1 MSCPP
6 IIGDEPLQVH
16 GDSVTLG
23 AALTFSC
30 PEGHHLSGAVKVTC
44 LPSGEFAP
52 PSSFTGFFF
61 FSASVGYSKI
71 FLLCMCF
78 SLFVYVHQVHLSPT
92 KECICKSRSVTNCLL
107 WPVTY
112 RFPSPRRPR
121 GVVQRCPAVP
131 GRTLPR
137 SCHGRAESS
146 AADGQHELSGQGGV
160 YLPVGLPAVWSICP
174 ALHCQRNLVGPCPH
188 LSR

>member
-1 MSCPP
+1 MSLCRCTATASPWGQP
-6 IIGDEPLQVH
+6 SPFPAPRVTTSPAPSKSLAFPQVSLLCRPLLH
-16 GDSVTLG
+16 DL
-23 AALTFSC
+23 
-30 PEGHHLSGAVKVTC
+30 
-44 LPSGEFAP
+44 
-52 PSSFTGFFF
+52 F

-78 SLFVYVHQVHLSPT
+78 SLFVSVHQVHLSPT
-92 KECICKSRSVTNCLL
+92 KECICKSRSVTNCLR

-112 RFPSPRRPR
+112 RLPLPRRPR

-131 GRTLPR
+131 GRALPR

-160 YLPVGLPAVWSICP
+160 HLPVGLPAVWSICP